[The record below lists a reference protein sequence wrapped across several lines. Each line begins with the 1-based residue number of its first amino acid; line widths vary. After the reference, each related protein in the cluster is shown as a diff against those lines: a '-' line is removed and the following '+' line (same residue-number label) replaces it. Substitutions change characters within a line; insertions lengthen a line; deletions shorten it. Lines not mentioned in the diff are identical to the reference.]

1 MVAAREH
8 HRAGLDEILPPSS
21 DRVYAQLLAFLV
33 GFGLV
38 ISVYLLAQAVLLW
51 QLASLAKAN
60 PVGTRP
66 VIAVFFATAVLTT
79 VLAWMF
85 FFLPPLVINAVIAV
99 FLGHALAP
107 RL

>member
-1 MVAAREH
+1 MNTMQSFHLQVTGFTRSYWH
-8 HRAGLDEILPPSS
+8 F
-21 DRVYAQLLAFLV
+21 YV

-99 FLGHALAP
+99 FLGLALAS